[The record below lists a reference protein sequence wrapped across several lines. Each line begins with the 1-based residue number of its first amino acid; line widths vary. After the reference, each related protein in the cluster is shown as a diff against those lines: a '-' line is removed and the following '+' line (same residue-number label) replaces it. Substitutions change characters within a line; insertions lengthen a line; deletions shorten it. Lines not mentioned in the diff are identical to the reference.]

1 MKALLLCLLIL
12 LPFAVPAADS
22 GSEKHVVMVLW
33 RGITDAERGFMDY
46 LSEKMNIRY
55 TVLDAKRDKATL
67 SQHLESIDNLNPDLI
82 YTFGTTI
89 TLNLLGTEHNP
100 SLFREESDTPVV
112 FSIVT
117 DPVGSKIV
125 SSLEEDGR
133 NFTGVSHIVPH
144 NVQFNAISQL
154 NGIETI
160 GIIFNPLENNAVVT
174 ARSIQTLSAKFKK
187 DVYLYPLRTINDKP
201 DSSSVGKVV
210 DLMLE
215 DGVQLAYLPP
225 DSYIISQ
232 GKDIVDSLHRQGIA
246 TFSATES
253 PIRKHDALF
262 GIVSRYYNVGQFAG
276 HKAEQILSGRYEP
289 SDVPI
294 EPLTQYSYIVNVGAA
309 RALDYYPPVSILKI
323 SELIGGNEWSE

>member
-1 MKALLLCLLIL
+1 MKTLVFCIL
-12 LPFAVPAADS
+12 ASITLVASASSFND
-22 GSEKHVVMVLW
+22 EKHVIMVLW
-33 RGITDAERGFMDY
+33 RGVTDAERGFMDY
-46 LSEKMNIRY
+46 LSDKMEVRY
-55 TVLDAKRDKATL
+55 TLLDAQRDKDIL
-67 SQHLESIDNLNPDLI
+67 KLHLTNIDELKPDLI

-89 TLNLLGTEHNP
+89 TLDLLGTQNNP
-100 SLFREESDTPVV
+100 SPFRTNSNTPVV

-125 SSLEEDGR
+125 DSLDSSGR

-144 NVQFNAISQL
+144 NIQFKAINQL
-154 NGIETI
+154 SGIDTI
-160 GIIFNPLENNAVVT
+160 GIIFNPLENNAIVT
-174 ARSIQTLSAKFKK
+174 ARSIQALSSSFQKE
-187 DVYLYPLRTINDKP
+187 VYLYPLRTSNNKP
-201 DSSSVGKVV
+201 DVNSVERSVS
-210 DLMLE
+210 LMVE

-232 GKDIVDSLHRQGIA
+232 GKTIVDRLHQQGIA

-253 PIRKHDALF
+253 PIRKHAALF

-276 HKAEQILSGRYEP
+276 HKAEQILSGKFKP
-289 SDVPI
+289 SEVPI

-309 RALDYYPPVSILKI
+309 QRLDYYPPVSILKI